1 MSNLK
6 DLSASE
12 FKDFIADD
20 SVSVIDFWAPWCGP
34 CRALAPVV
42 DNLAEKFKNN
52 AKFAKVNVDEAINIA
67 LEYKID
73 SIPNVCVFKAGKLV
87 DRSIGFVQ
95 EETLEIMIGKHV

>member
-6 DLSASE
+6 DLSVSE

-20 SVSVIDFWAPWCGP
+20 KLSVIDFWAPWCGP
-34 CRALAPVV
+34 CRALAPVI
-42 DNLAEKFKNN
+42 DNLSEKFKNN

-95 EETLEIMIGKHV
+95 EETLETMIGKHV